1 MSGGSSGADLLVPVE
16 DSVTLRQTVAHAAGR
31 ARDADG
37 AATLHFVYPVSERPL
52 RAEDSEVTA
61 DAEELLDRV
70 AVWAG
75 EDLGEAA
82 DRVSVETAVV
92 GADVYLFNP
101 GDYADVLV
109 AYARRHGVGTVV
121 LDPEFNP
128 LGMAPLLPPLE
139 RELEAAGLTAELAPV
154 ERATRRGPLT
164 RPAGLDQF
172 ALLFGATFGFYLLVG
187 GELSTFNL
195 ATGAVTATIVA
206 GVLRRISTQ
215 GSVELRLLA
224 GRLGRMALYVP
235 FLLWEIVKANV
246 DIARVVLHPD
256 LPIDPAVVEFD
267 AAVWSELPATTL
279 ANSITLTPGT
289 LTVDVTQRHFTV
301 HSLTGGA
308 RTDLLAGGLERAV
321 RFVFYGRAA
330 MRLPTPAER
339 GETVRGS
346 LDGAGTAEE
355 LDGDDSDDVQ
365 SAVSRVGEEDDESA
379 GGSGGGGE

>member
-1 MSGGSSGADLLVPVE
+1 MSGADLLVPVE
-16 DSVTLRQTVAHAAGR
+16 DSVSLRQTVAHVAER
-31 ARDADG
+31 ARDAG
-37 AATLHFVYPVSERPL
+37 VPVTLHFVCPISERPVGGG
-52 RAEDSEVTA
+52 DSEVA
-61 DAEELLDRV
+61 GDAEALLDRIE
-70 AVWAG
+70 VWAE
-75 EDLGEAA
+75 EDLGEHSE
-82 DRVSVETAVV
+82 DVSVVTSVV

-109 AYARRHGVGTVV
+109 AYARRNGVDTVV

-139 RELEAAGLTAELAPV
+139 RELEAAGLNAELAPV

-172 ALLFGATFGFYLLVG
+172 VLLFASTFGFYLLIA
-187 GELSTFNL
+187 GELTVFNV
-195 ATGAVTATIVA
+195 ATGAVTGTIVA
-206 GVLRRISTQ
+206 ALLRRITTR
-215 GSVELRLLA
+215 GSVDLPGLA

-235 FLLWEIVKANV
+235 YLLWEIVKANIS
-246 DIARVVLHPD
+246 IAKVVLHPR
-256 LPIDPAVVEFD
+256 LPIDPKVVEFD

-301 HSLTGGA
+301 HSLTTGS
-308 RTDLLAGGLERAV
+308 RSDLLAGGLERAV

-339 GETVRGS
+339 GETMDGS
-346 LDGAGTAEE
+346 VDGAR
-355 LDGDDSDDVQ
+355 SDDADEVQ
-365 SAVSRVGEEDDESA
+365 AAIERVESDT
-379 GGSGGGGE
+379 GGGEE

>member
-1 MSGGSSGADLLVPVE
+1 MSGGDLLVPVE
-16 DSVTLRQTVAHAAGR
+16 DSVTLRQTVAHAVER
-31 ARDADG
+31 ARETDG
-37 AATLHFVYPVSERPL
+37 PVTLHFVYPISERPVGG
-52 RAEDSEVTA
+52 EDSEIA
-61 DAEELLDRV
+61 GEAEALLDRIE
-70 AVWAG
+70 VWAE
-75 EDLGEAA
+75 EDLGEDA
-82 DRVSVETAVV
+82 DGVTIETGVV

-109 AYARRHGVGTVV
+109 AYARRNGLETVV

-139 RELEAAGLTAELAPV
+139 RELEAAGLDAELAPV

-172 ALLFGATFGFYLLVG
+172 ALLFASTFGFYLLIG
-187 GELSTFNL
+187 GAVTPFNV

-206 GVLRRISTQ
+206 ALLRRISTR
-215 GSVELRLLA
+215 GVVDLSALA

-235 FLLWEIVKANV
+235 LLLWEIVKANV
-246 DIARVVLHPD
+246 AIAKVVLHPR
-256 LPIDPAVVEFD
+256 LPIDPKVVEFD

-301 HSLTGGA
+301 HSLTEGS

-330 MRLPTPAER
+330 MRLPSPAER
-339 GETVRGS
+339 GETTDGS
-346 LDGAGTAEE
+346 LRPGEADAEPGGE
-355 LDGDDSDDVQ
+355 PVETEVDD
-365 SAVSRVGEEDDESA
+365 R
-379 GGSGGGGE
+379 GGGGE

>member
-1 MSGGSSGADLLVPVE
+1 MSGGSSLLVPVE
-16 DSVTLRQTVAHAAGR
+16 DSVTLRQTVAHAVGR

-37 AATLHFVYPVSERPL
+37 AVTLHFVCPVSERPL
-52 RAEDSEVTA
+52 GGEDSAVAGE
-61 DAEELLDRV
+61 AEELLDRV
-70 AVWAG
+70 AVWAD
-75 EDLGEAA
+75 EDLGEEPT
-82 DRVSVETAVV
+82 RVTVETAVV

-109 AYARRHGVGTVV
+109 AYARRNDVDTVV

-139 RELEAAGLTAELAPV
+139 RELEGAGLAVELAPV
-154 ERATRRGPLT
+154 DRATRRGPLT

-172 ALLFGATFGFYLLVG
+172 ALLFGSTFGFYLLIAG
-187 GELSTFNL
+187 TLTPFNL

-206 GVLRRISTQ
+206 AVLRRISTQ
-215 GSVELRLLA
+215 GSVELGQLA
-224 GRLGRMALYVP
+224 GRVARMVVYVP
-235 FLLWEIVKANV
+235 YLLWEIVKANV
-246 DIARVVLHPD
+246 DIAKVVLHPR

-301 HSLTGGA
+301 HSLTKGA
-308 RTDLLAGGLERAV
+308 RSDLLAGSLERAV
-321 RFVFYGRAA
+321 RFVFYGRTA

-339 GETVRGS
+339 GETPDGS
-346 LDGAGTAEE
+346 VDGAGTDEPEE
-355 LDGDDSDDVQ
+355 VR
-365 SAVSRVGEEDDESA
+365 SAVERVEVDAD
-379 GGSGGGGE
+379 SGGGDE